1 MYAVFIG
8 KAVQTVTPAD
18 NTISNSM
25 IIDGTIAESKLA
37 SDVNTITMAQQWRL
51 TSDVTVDTDPLTNWE
66 VADDPS
72 AGSIGTSMSL
82 NSGIFTFPQTGIYKI
97 DLGVLFTIGV
107 ADVVSTTIHFTK
119 DNGSSYDQ
127 IISIQEETSSR
138 SGYGSVLV
146 DVTDTSNDK
155 VKFVLSSLNA
165 GNNIRGDTDQNETY
179 AIFTRLGDT

>member
-1 MYAVFIG
+1 MSTI
-8 KAVQTVTPAD
+8 KLENIQTRTG
-18 NTISNSM
+18 S
-25 IIDGTIAESKLA
+25 GTITIGA
-37 SDVNTITMAQQWRL
+37 SGETVQVGSGAINNLGITMAQQWRL

-107 ADVVSTTIHFTK
+107 ADVVTVRINFTK

-127 IISIQEETSSR
+127 ILLIQEETSSR

-155 VKFVLSSLNA
+155 VKFELSSLNA
-165 GNNIRGDTDQNETY
+165 GNSIRGDTDQNETY